1 MNKFLDIRMLGF
13 RTRRAAAQPEI
24 LEHWR
29 RRDAIKSG
37 VKPWL
42 RLTEKPTPRRPLV
55 KLLKPN
61 DAFLF
66 VVDRSTIESIRTATS
81 MSFVLTVP
89 AVYHAA
95 QAGGCRKAASYH
107 RRAIGQGHWVHDE
120 QLL

>member
-13 RTRRAAAQPEI
+13 RTRRAAAKPV

-29 RRDAIKSG
+29 RRDAIKRG

-42 RLTEKPTPRRPLV
+42 RLTEKPTPRQPLV
-55 KLLKPN
+55 MLLKPN

-95 QAGGCRKAASYH
+95 QAGGCRKAASYY
-107 RRAIGQGHWVHDE
+107 RRATGKGHWVQDE